1 MAILTRLQIARAIYG
16 GLYDTQDYLVYKE
29 WDGNYQMSPT
39 GVSSTDS
46 ILPSSDTGL
55 RGTTTTD
62 TDSDAPLTY
71 HEREKA
77 LLLELGAGASP
88 RLGGNPALCDLG
100 ATIGDVKRV
109 WDSAANGNFLAKIGD
124 KNSSRREEWY
134 YQFLDIKDLINN
146 QFLGGNPDAV
156 NPGAWLEDI
165 NYLTPEMYTYMD
177 MDGDGY
183 NDDVIYSGPERST
196 DTVKK
201 VIQDELQRFRSSVY
215 APNSA
220 GSGDRQLY
228 FDMAYASTIARARYL
243 GPLTPVAMQTKQ
255 YFLDLERKLA
265 TRPLPKA
272 FTLNNTA
279 DTYEKRVKWVGTRFI
294 VRLYA
299 MHNALY
305 GSDLLPFKF
314 GSSVVKVQANPTVV
328 RYIIANIQAA
338 LEIIAID
345 QQTWIDDEPLRDAL
359 RGDVQED
366 LTATKL
372 EDTGFTIER
381 LPRSAIAS
389 ISQNVAYKELFS
401 TTFNQGL
408 LTAVPMIQS
417 LYLTSLHFPDLN
429 DVFLG
434 PKREALNLLLQT
446 IEGDTGFPD
455 EPDLSRPASAAAIAN
470 ANGMPPEEFGLN
482 AGKFILKMLIQTP
495 ISILKGLTEL
505 IDPHVA
511 ITKVIKI
518 ATSQGFN
525 AAAEALKPAATAIN
539 TSLEEA
545 EIVEKGTATGK
556 DLMTLILCLVDYA
569 FEQGD
574 AGIQSVLPPDAPPLP
589 GNFFPDV
596 SMRGVDFTGTVSG
609 MLMVPPSP
617 LGLVYLL
624 LELVKSAI
632 DDITVN
638 VDDAAAE
645 NAEENAC

>member
-1 MAILTRLQIARAIYG
+1 M
-16 GLYDTQDYLVYKE
+16 
-29 WDGNYQMSPT
+29 
-39 GVSSTDS
+39 
-46 ILPSSDTGL
+46 
-55 RGTTTTD
+55 
-62 TDSDAPLTY
+62 
-71 HEREKA
+71 
-77 LLLELGAGASP
+77 
-88 RLGGNPALCDLG
+88 
-100 ATIGDVKRV
+100 
-109 WDSAANGNFLAKIGD
+109 
-124 KNSSRREEWY
+124 
-134 YQFLDIKDLINN
+134 
-146 QFLGGNPDAV
+146 
-156 NPGAWLEDI
+156 
-165 NYLTPEMYTYMD
+165 
-177 MDGDGY
+177 
-183 NDDVIYSGPERST
+183 
-196 DTVKK
+196 
-201 VIQDELQRFRSSVY
+201 
-215 APNSA
+215 
-220 GSGDRQLY
+220 
-228 FDMAYASTIARARYL
+228 
-243 GPLTPVAMQTKQ
+243 
-255 YFLDLERKLA
+255 
-265 TRPLPKA
+265 
-272 FTLNNTA
+272 
-279 DTYEKRVKWVGTRFI
+279 
-294 VRLYA
+294 
-299 MHNALY
+299 
-305 GSDLLPFKF
+305 
-314 GSSVVKVQANPTVV
+314 
-328 RYIIANIQAA
+328 
-338 LEIIAID
+338 
-345 QQTWIDDEPLRDAL
+345 
-359 RGDVQED
+359 
-366 LTATKL
+366 
-372 EDTGFTIER
+372 
-381 LPRSAIAS
+381 
-389 ISQNVAYKELFS
+389 AYKELFS

-525 AAAEALKPAATAIN
+525 AAAEALKPAALAIN

-574 AGIQSVLPPDAPPLP
+574 TGIQSTLPPNAPPLP